1 MIVDSAAR
9 HLGELLDRLNLPWAV
24 TGGHAAN
31 AYRDEIRHTS
41 DVDILVSLGATS
53 MQDVLRELVL
63 EGWELMRSVED
74 DWMVRIHHPEHG
86 LADIIATGLDYQEIA
101 LSRSHHVRQEDG
113 FVVNFMTVED
123 IIIHKLIANRHK
135 DDSDVM
141 SILATKPALDADYL
155 NRWLAE
161 WEVRDRYEAF
171 RASAKD
177 GE

>member
-9 HLGELLDRLNLPWAV
+9 HLGELLDRLNLPWTV
-24 TGGHAAN
+24 TGDHAAD

-41 DVDILVSLGATS
+41 DVDILVSLGTAS

-63 EGWELMRSVED
+63 EGWELVRSVED
-74 DWMVRIHHPEHG
+74 DWMARIHHPEHG
-86 LADIIATGLDYQEIA
+86 LADIIAAGLDYQEIA

-155 NRWLAE
+155 DRWLAE
-161 WEVRDRYEAF
+161 WEVRDRYEAL
-171 RASAKD
+171 RASVTD

>member
-9 HLGELLDRLNLPWAV
+9 HLGELLDRLNLPWTV
-24 TGGHAAN
+24 TGDHAAD

-41 DVDILVSLGATS
+41 DVDILVSLGAAS
-53 MQDVLRELVL
+53 MQDVLRELAL

-74 DWMVRIHHPEHG
+74 DWMARIHHPEHG
-86 LADIIATGLDYQEIA
+86 LADIIAAGLDYQEIA

-155 NRWLAE
+155 DRWLAE
-161 WEVRDRYEAF
+161 WEVRDRYEAL
-171 RASAKD
+171 RTSVTD

>member
-9 HLGELLDRLNLPWAV
+9 HLGELLDKLRLPWTI

-41 DVDILVSLGATS
+41 DVDILVSLGAAS
-53 MQDVLRELVL
+53 MKDVLRELVL
-63 EGWELMRSVED
+63 KGWELVRSVED

-86 LADIIATGLDYQEIA
+86 LADIIATGLEYQEIA
-101 LSRSHHVRQEDG
+101 LARSHHARQEDG
-113 FVVNFMTVED
+113 FVVNYMTAED

-141 SILATKPALDADYL
+141 SILATGPALDTDYL
-155 NRWLAE
+155 ERWIAE
-161 WEVRDRYEAF
+161 WEVRERYEAL
-171 RASAKD
+171 RARVAE
-177 GE
+177 GG

>member
-9 HLGELLDRLNLPWAV
+9 HLGELLDRLNLPWTV
-24 TGGHAAN
+24 TGDHAAD

-41 DVDILVSLGATS
+41 DVDILVSLGAAS
-53 MQDVLRELVL
+53 MQDVLRELAL
-63 EGWELMRSVED
+63 EGWELVRSVED
-74 DWMVRIHHPEHG
+74 DWMARIHHPEHG
-86 LADIIATGLDYQEIA
+86 LADIIAAGLDYQEIA

-155 NRWLAE
+155 DRWLAE
-161 WEVRDRYEAF
+161 WEVRDRYEAL
-171 RASAKD
+171 RASVTD

>member
-9 HLGELLDRLNLPWAV
+9 HLGELLDRLNLPWTV
-24 TGGHAAN
+24 TGDHAAD

-41 DVDILVSLGATS
+41 DVDILVSLGAAS
-53 MQDVLRELVL
+53 MQDVLRELAL

-74 DWMVRIHHPEHG
+74 DWMVRIRHPEHG

-101 LSRSHHVRQEDG
+101 LSRSHHVRQDDG
-113 FVVNFMTVED
+113 FAVNFMAVED

-155 NRWLAE
+155 DRWLAE
-161 WEVRDRYEAF
+161 WEVRDRYEAL
-171 RASAKD
+171 RASVTD

>member
-9 HLGELLDRLNLPWAV
+9 HLGELLDRLNLPWTV
-24 TGGHAAN
+24 TGDHAAD

-41 DVDILVSLGATS
+41 DVDILVSLGTAS

-63 EGWELMRSVED
+63 EGWELVRSVED

-86 LADIIATGLDYQEIA
+86 LADIIAAGLDYQEIA

-155 NRWLAE
+155 DRWLAE
-161 WEVRDRYEAF
+161 WEVRDRYEAL
-171 RASAKD
+171 RASVTD